1 MKLLRRVRLLAT
13 PWTAAY
19 QAPPAMEFSRPEYW
33 SGLPLPSPDEVLQ
46 ISPNVEFLLSLE
58 LPDLALVDCNRP
70 IRVTAGLLS
79 GLPSPGTRGPA
90 QFFTC
95 PSPALVQVEP
105 SQGLCVAGI
114 CFLFSQLL
122 PNAFF
127 MMHTHLFYA

>member
-1 MKLLRRVRLLAT
+1 
-13 PWTAAY
+13 
-19 QAPPAMEFSRPEYW
+19 MEEASQPTTVA
-33 SGLPLPSPDEVLQ
+33 SDEVLQ

-58 LPDLALVDCNRP
+58 LPDLALMVYNRP
-70 IRVTAGLLS
+70 VRGTAGLFP

-105 SQGLCVAGI
+105 PQDLCMAGI
-114 CFLFSQLL
+114 CLLFSQLL

>member
-1 MKLLRRVRLLAT
+1 
-13 PWTAAY
+13 
-19 QAPPAMEFSRPEYW
+19 MEEASQPTTVA
-33 SGLPLPSPDEVLQ
+33 SDEVLP
-46 ISPNVEFLLSLE
+46 ISPNVEILLSLE
-58 LPDLALVDCNRP
+58 QSDLALVACNRLV
-70 IRVTAGLLS
+70 RGTAGPFPGPL
-79 GLPSPGTRGPA
+79 SPGTRGPA

-105 SQGLCVAGI
+105 SQGLWVAGI